1 MSTRAPGIRQGR
13 PTLLVAI
20 TDKDAGDEMKR
31 WFDAADA
38 HAPASVQRESII
50 SIHTPFFVGLGTVRD
65 RVQPRVPEQYWGD
78 TLVDRDG
85 GMAKTL
91 GLDSS
96 HEPYIFALERA
107 ARCWR
112 SCMARRI
119 RLTRRASGPHSTARR
134 PPRTHPR
141 SQPHTY
147 PARNQK

>member
-1 MSTRAPGIRQGR
+1 VGR

-96 HEPYIFALERA
+96 HEPYVFALDARGQVLALVHGKADSPDA
-107 ARCWR
+107 ARIW
-112 SCMARRI
+112 SS
-119 RLTRRASGPHSTARR
+119 LNSPKTPQDTS
-134 PPRTHPR
+134 
-141 SQPHTY
+141 SQPTPHV
-147 PARNQK
+147 PGEK